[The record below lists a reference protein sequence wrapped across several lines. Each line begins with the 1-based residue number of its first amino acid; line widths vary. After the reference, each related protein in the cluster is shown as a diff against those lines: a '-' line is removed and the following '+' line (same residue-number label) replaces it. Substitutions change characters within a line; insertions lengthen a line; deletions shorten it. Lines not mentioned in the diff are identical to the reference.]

1 MVGNGVLEL
10 HEIWDLIVQMTLA
23 LAKLKKERLLHRDIR
38 PENILYGTDEDENPE
53 FKLIDLGSCA
63 KCNPEKG
70 IYGNGVFG
78 CMKYVPPEAFK
89 GL

>member
-38 PENILYGTDEDENPE
+38 PENILYGTDEDENP
-53 FKLIDLGSCA
+53 
-63 KCNPEKG
+63 
-70 IYGNGVFG
+70 
-78 CMKYVPPEAFK
+78 
-89 GL
+89 